1 MAQVSFPI
9 TPQQVRPTPTP
20 TPTSPPPRPPGS
32 ATVAAGADASA
43 ADAAA
48 FAAPP
53 PALHPTLYPLAPRA
67 RSRHTLVRYAA
78 TLVITAGICVAA
90 RHWMPEIWRYAPLAP
105 VMVIVIAASY
115 FAGPGPAVAAMFLGA
130 GLVDWFYFTHGTFII
145 GNTPEENLR
154 LGVFLL
160 LGSLV
165 NLASARWQRSNDIL
179 RDREQKLRILL
190 EKMPVVLWS
199 TDLELR
205 LTNSSDALAYLFSLE
220 GGDSDGDD
228 GPRPGLTVDPNLF
241 HRLAADSIPVDAQ
254 RRAAMGGEAV
264 SYEWAQGQ
272 RQFHVHVEPLRND
285 KGIISGTLGMAWD
298 ITAQHLAEQMVRQ
311 ANQQL
316 EARVARRTEELA
328 RANQVLMQQIAERK
342 RVEGQR
348 DAERDQALAERSA
361 RAEAEAANR
370 AKDQFLA
377 MLSHELRTPM
387 APVLMT
393 VSHLENDPLLSE
405 ELRSALRMIR
415 RNVELE
421 ARLIDDLLDL
431 TRVSRGKVDL
441 SPRDTDIHSLLC
453 HARDV
458 CRADAEAKHVSFEMR
473 MVAPRCYVYGD
484 PIRLEQVLWNLVR
497 NAVKFTPEGGTITLR
512 TANDATGRLIVQV
525 IDSGVGI
532 APEMLSRI
540 FDAFEQGGPTVTRRF
555 GGLGL
560 GLAISKALIDLHHG
574 SIAAHSEGLGHG
586 ATFTVTLNTI
596 DTPAIGEPKTGE
608 APPTARAA
616 AEAGGIEEGSAAAP
630 PLRILLVEDHPDT
643 RKATA
648 RLLRLFGHDVATAD
662 SVASG
667 LQAMEKW
674 PEHGEE
680 NRGGGDG
687 GGSSPFDL
695 IISDLGLPDGSGLD
709 LVRQLKRRYGSGG
722 PKAIALT
729 GFGMDADLRTSRDCG
744 FEAHLVKPVP
754 IEQLEAA
761 VRQVAGR

>member
-9 TPQQVRPTPTP
+9 TPQQVRQ
-20 TPTSPPPRPPGS
+20 PPPPPTTPPS
-32 ATVAAGADASA
+32 SVEMVDAP
-43 ADAAA
+43 DAPA

-53 PALHPTLYPLAPRA
+53 PALHPTIYPFTPRA
-67 RSRHTLVRYAA
+67 RSRHTLLRYAA
-78 TLVITAGICVAA
+78 TLAITAGICFGA
-90 RHWMPEIWRYAPLAP
+90 RYWMPEIWRYAPLAP
-105 VMVIVIAASY
+105 MMVIVIAASY
-115 FAGPGPAVAAMFLGA
+115 LAGPGPAVAAMFLGA
-130 GLVDWFYFTHGTFII
+130 GLVDWFFFTHGTFII

-154 LGVFLL
+154 LGTFLL
-160 LGSLV
+160 LASLV
-165 NLASARWQRSNDIL
+165 NLASARWQRSNDVL

-205 LTNSSDALAYLFSLE
+205 LTNSSDALAYLFSLD
-220 GGDSDGDD
+220 GGDAEVDGL
-228 GPRPGLTVDPNLF
+228 RPGLTVDPDLF
-241 HRLAADSIPVDAQ
+241 HRLAGDSIPVDAQ
-254 RRAAMGGEAV
+254 RRAAASGEAV
-264 SYEWAQGQ
+264 SYEWTQGQ
-272 RQFHVHVEPLRND
+272 RHFHVHVEPLRND
-285 KGIISGTLGMAWD
+285 KGMINGTLGMAWD

-342 RVEGQR
+342 RVESQR
-348 DAERDQALAERSA
+348 DAERDQAVAERSA

-393 VSHLENDPLLSE
+393 VSHLENDPMLSE

-458 CRADAEAKHVSFEMR
+458 CRADAEAKSLHFDMR
-473 MVAPRCYVYGD
+473 MNAPRCYVHGD

-540 FDAFEQGGPTVTRRF
+540 FDAFEQGGANVTRRF

-574 SIAAHSEGLGHG
+574 SIAAHSEGLGRG

-596 DTPAIGEPKTGE
+596 DTPIMGEMKAGD
-608 APPTARAA
+608 APPAA
-616 AEAGGIEEGSAAAP
+616 ATAAAAAVEPGPGQP

-643 RKATA
+643 RRATA
-648 RLLRLFGHDVATAD
+648 RLLRLFGHEVATAD
-662 SVASG
+662 SVATG
-667 LQAMEKW
+667 LQAMDDAPSPPPNAEGN
-674 PEHGEE
+674 PGPAGV
-680 NRGGGDG
+680 R
-687 GGSSPFDL
+687 SPFDL

-709 LVRQLKRRYGSGG
+709 LVRQLKRRYGPGG